1 VNRIQERARPAEAPE
16 SRSLLR
22 HLPNAISAARLAST
36 PVLAWMAATGMERPF
51 SWLLVAAL
59 ATDALDGLLARAFSW
74 TSRLG
79 SLLDSLADAMLMLVA
94 AYGVWVFHYYVFEDY
109 GIAIWAVL
117 GLWALQHLLA
127 IMRYGRP
134 ASFHTRLVRVAV
146 AVFSLFLVT
155 LFLLDFQPWLF
166 FMAVALSLAG
176 VCEELLLIA
185 LVPKWTPDL
194 RGGILGVMRRRKSER
209 PDQTR

>member
-1 VNRIQERARPAEAPE
+1 
-16 SRSLLR
+16 
-22 HLPNAISAARLAST
+22 
-36 PVLAWMAATGMERPF
+36 MAATGMERPF

-59 ATDALDGLLARAFSW
+59 ASDAADGLLARAYNW
-74 TSRLG
+74 TSRLS
-79 SLLDSLADAMLMLVA
+79 SLFDSLADAALMLVA
-94 AYGVWVFHYYVFEDY
+94 AYGVWVFHSYVFDDY

-127 IMRYGRP
+127 MMRYGRP

-146 AVFSLFLVT
+146 TVFGLFLVT
-155 LFLLDFQPWLF
+155 LFLLGFQPWLF

-185 LVPKWTPDL
+185 VVPEWTPDL
-194 RGGILGVMRRRKSER
+194 RGGILEVMRRRRAER
-209 PDQTR
+209 NQRLR